1 MTAGDFYRIEFR
13 IQNSVQKYYL
23 IREIFSDAKK
33 FSASR
38 LITSGTPPTRTE
50 VNRCAS
56 LYGFELELKCIAKA
70 AKYRAETFR
79 YDQYDDADAVFE
91 LERFRLLLARR
102 MQLSPEE
109 YASAYLASIP
119 EVTFEAD
126 EIAKMFS
133 AGTIPRG
140 KTLPEVNLVQN
151 LFNAFRMRDGKPF
164 TLSRLS
170 KLHAVLSAN
179 LKDEALPA
187 ELRPALEKR
196 IAEFTRKIKSGFYP
210 LEQCILLYQDFAELL
225 PNEPV
230 LLTEVYASLLAGF
243 GYLLFPADAPSFE
256 EAVSFVRSANPGL
269 EREVR
274 RLNEEKFR
282 VKAGGKQKQLELF

>member
-1 MTAGDFYRIEFR
+1 MTAGNFYRIEFR

-70 AKYRAETFR
+70 AKYRAESFC
-79 YDQYDDADAVFE
+79 YDQYDDTDAVFE

-102 MQLSPEE
+102 MQLSTEE
-109 YASAYLASIP
+109 YAAAYIASIP

-126 EIAKMFS
+126 EISKMFS
-133 AGTIPRG
+133 TGIIPRG
-140 KTLPEVNLVQN
+140 KTLSEVNLVQN
-151 LFNAFRMRDGKPF
+151 LFNAFTMRNGKPLS
-164 TLSRLS
+164 LSRLCR
-170 KLHAVLSAN
+170 LHAVLSAN
-179 LKDEALPA
+179 RESKPLSPEQKSL
-187 ELRPALEKR
+187 LEKR
-196 IAEFTRKIKSGFYP
+196 IAEFSKKIKSGFYP
-210 LEQCILLYQDFAELL
+210 FEQCVLLYQDLTELL
-225 PNEPV
+225 PEETV
-230 LLTEVYASLLAGF
+230 FLTEIYASLLAGH
-243 GYLLFPADAPSFE
+243 GYILFPADAQSFE

-282 VKAGGKQKQLELF
+282 VKAGGKQKQLDLF